1 MSTISLRI
9 SDKESKL
16 IRDYAKT
23 KGISISDLVR
33 EAIMEKIED
42 DIDIN
47 LYMKSMKKHRD
58 NPEDISFDEMMK
70 ELDLNE

>member
-47 LYMKSMKKHRD
+47 LYMESMKKHRD